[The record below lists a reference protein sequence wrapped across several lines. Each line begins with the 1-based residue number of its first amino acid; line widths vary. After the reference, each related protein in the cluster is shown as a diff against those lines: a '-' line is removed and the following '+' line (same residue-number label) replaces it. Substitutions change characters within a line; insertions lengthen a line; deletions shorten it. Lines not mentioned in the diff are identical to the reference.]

1 MHCHCGP
8 SAMAGDALKQC
19 SKQTPPSSSFKTTSH
34 LLDLIYFVSY
44 VWMFCLHMSVH
55 HMCVMLMETIRGRQ
69 IPLDMT
75 YRQW

>member
-1 MHCHCGP
+1 MT
-8 SAMAGDALKQC
+8 GDALKQC

-44 VWMFCLHMSVH
+44 VWMFCLHMSVY
-55 HMCVMLMETIRGRQ
+55 HMCVMLMETIRGHQ

-75 YRQW
+75 YRQ